1 MRLSHIRW
9 GRWDYGQLSW
19 GGMSPLRGE
28 RRGDPRGR
36 RHFAKQGR
44 RGCPV
49 GKALCICTPK
59 FEVLKESVPA
69 GAWGQGTGQ
78 VSCHRFSESI
88 SELTQLS
95 GGFLEDNYLDEVTHP
110 SLLQVYTSL
119 CSFVKG
125 PEGRQRGRTNRWT
138 EYKAQLGHTLPTR
151 AMEWPKRAG
160 LEALQ

>member
-1 MRLSHIRW
+1 MRLSYIGW

-44 RGCPV
+44 RGCPA
-49 GKALCICTPK
+49 GKAPCICTLK
-59 FEVLKESVPA
+59 FEGLEVSVPA

-78 VSCHRFSESI
+78 VSYPRFSESI
-88 SELTQLS
+88 AELTQLS
-95 GGFLEDNYLDEVTHP
+95 GGFLEDNYLDEATHP
-110 SLLQVYTSL
+110 CLLQVYTSL

-138 EYKAQLGHTLPTR
+138 EYKAQLGHTH
-151 AMEWPKRAG
+151 AMEWLKRAG
-160 LEALQ
+160 LEALR

>member
-1 MRLSHIRW
+1 MP
-9 GRWDYGQLSW
+9 
-19 GGMSPLRGE
+19 PLQGE

-49 GKALCICTPK
+49 GNAPCICTPK
-59 FEVLKESVPA
+59 FEVLEVSVPA
-69 GAWGQGTGQ
+69 GVWGQGTGQ

-125 PEGRQRGRTNRWT
+125 PEGRQRGRTHNRWT
-138 EYKAQLGHTLPTR
+138 EYKAQLGHTLTTR
-151 AMEWPKRAG
+151 AMEWLKRAG
-160 LEALQ
+160 LEALR